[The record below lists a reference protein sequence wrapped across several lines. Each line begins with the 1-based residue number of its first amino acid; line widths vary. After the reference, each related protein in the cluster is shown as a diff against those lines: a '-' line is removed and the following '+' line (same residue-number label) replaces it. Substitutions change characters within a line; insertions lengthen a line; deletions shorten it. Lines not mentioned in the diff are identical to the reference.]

1 MLFFI
6 IGCDAKHFFNL
17 IEGAWGEQPDLEKP
31 PKDEDEPAFKRF
43 KTSSP
48 TPSTASSSSTMSS
61 STPLPPPVKHFIP
74 PWEVGA
80 LAGIPASQRPS
91 YELHDGETKKYYC
104 QVCGNATGNHDST
117 LTHMHRAHLNIV
129 LACHYCDFSSPSF
142 TTLKKHVS
150 DKHASLPVQV
160 VHPSGEQKFET
171 LLLCFPNRNYT
182 IHIPLSSF

>member
-17 IEGAWGEQPDLEKP
+17 IEGAWGEQLDLETP

-48 TPSTASSSSTMSS
+48 TPSTASASSTMSS
-61 STPLPPPVKHFIP
+61 STPRPPPVKHFIP

-91 YELHDGETKKYYC
+91 YELRDGETK
-104 QVCGNATGNHDST
+104 
-117 LTHMHRAHLNIV
+117 NIIAKSV
-129 LACHYCDFSSPSF
+129 GI
-142 TTLKKHVS
+142 
-150 DKHASLPVQV
+150 LPEIMIV
-160 VHPSGEQKFET
+160 P
-171 LLLCFPNRNYT
+171 LLICFMP
-182 IHIPLSSF
+182 I